1 MATVKKAD
9 LSRAAVLV
17 MVIGITLLF
26 FWMIRGFFMAIV
38 LAAIFSGLL
47 YGFFERLNR
56 RLGGRRSLAS
66 MLTIAGFILVVLIP
80 AGLFLA
86 VVVDQALNAAR
97 SFLPAV
103 QARIEDPDSF
113 IDELERIPLVN
124 RMFPEKEELLEKV
137 NQAINALGGFVA
149 DGLSSVT
156 SGTVNFFFLS
166 FIFLFTMYY
175 FLIYGKEY
183 LNKFLFYMPLR
194 TDQERLLLEK
204 FTTVTRA
211 TLKGTLIIGIVQ
223 GALGAGAMALAGIS
237 NTIFWGVIMAVMS
250 VIPAVGPAVIWLPAA
265 VFLIIGGR
273 VAAGVGLLLFGAI
286 VVGNI
291 DNLLRPRLVGKDA
304 QLPDLMILFGTL
316 GGLAL
321 FGMSGIIIGPIVA
334 ALFVTMWEIYG
345 ETFKDSLYSV
355 NLFEEEQAPDDA
367 GGEGLLGEKRENP
380 PLAKGEGNR
389 L

>member
-1 MATVKKAD
+1 MSTIKKAD
-9 LSRAAVLV
+9 MSNAAVLL
-17 MVIGITLLF
+17 MVLGITLLF

-38 LAAIFSGLL
+38 LAAIFSGLM
-47 YGFFERLNR
+47 YGFYERMGR
-56 RLGGRRSLAS
+56 WLGGRQSLAS
-66 MLTIAGFILVVLIP
+66 MFTVLGFILVVLVP

-86 VVVDQALNAAR
+86 VVVEQAVDAGRN
-97 SFLPAV
+97 FLPAV
-103 QARIEDPDSF
+103 QERIEDPDSF
-113 IDELERIPLVN
+113 IDELESIPVIHKL
-124 RMFPEKEELLEKV
+124 FPDKEELLEK
-137 NQAINALGGFVA
+137 INASVSALGGYVA
-149 DGLSSVT
+149 NGLSSVT

-183 LNKFLFYMPLR
+183 LNKLLYYLPLR

-211 TLKGTLIIGIVQ
+211 TLKGTLIIGFVQ
-223 GALGAGAMALAGIS
+223 GALGAGAMAMAGIS

-250 VIPAVGPAVIWLPAA
+250 VIPAVGPAVVWLPAA
-265 VFLIIGGR
+265 VFMIVSGE
-273 VAAGVGLLLFGAI
+273 VGPGIALLLFGA
-286 VVGNI
+286 VVIGNV

-321 FGMSGIIIGPIVA
+321 FGMAGIIIGPVVA

-355 NLFEEEQAPDDA
+355 NLFDDGPPEEDPVEARTDA
-367 GGEGLLGEKRENP
+367 VDGKEKEARP
-380 PLAKGEGNR
+380 
-389 L
+389 

>member
-17 MVIGITLLF
+17 MVIAITLLF
-26 FWMIRGFFMAIV
+26 FWMIKGFFMAII
-38 LAAIFSGLL
+38 LAAIFSGLV
-47 YGFFERLNR
+47 YGFYERLNR
-56 RLGGRRSLAS
+56 RLGDRRPLAS
-66 MLTIAGFILVVLIP
+66 MLTIVGFILVVLIP

-97 SFLPAV
+97 SFLPTV
-103 QARIEDPDSF
+103 QARVENPDSF
-113 IDELERIPLVN
+113 IDELENIPLVH
-124 RMFPEKEELLEKV
+124 RLFPEKEELLEKID
-137 NQAINALGGFVA
+137 QAINALGGFVA
-149 DGLSSVT
+149 DGLSSFT

-223 GALGAGAMALAGIS
+223 GALGAVAMALAGIS

-250 VIPAVGPAVIWLPAA
+250 VIPAVGPAVVWLPAA
-265 VFLIIGGR
+265 IFLIIGGR
-273 VAAGVGLLLFGAI
+273 VVAGVGLLLFGAI
-286 VVGNI
+286 VVGNV

-355 NLFEEEQAPDDA
+355 NLFEENPDTDEPDDGTPA
-367 GGEGLLGEKRENP
+367 EEKENP
-380 PLAKGEGNR
+380 PLTGAEERK
-389 L
+389 